1 MKTSFQPSG
10 FVGAKVRLATNFAK
24 FPCGKLLKSI
34 YNSQRKEAFAKAKA
48 MVITMKA
55 QNGKR
60 IAALLLALILAAGTF
75 AGCDRKQEES
85 SSVLADESS
94 TPVSSQVQETNTDEY
109 DYSGGITADGYFE
122 GITALDYV
130 TLPDY
135 RNMEIPADISTVS
148 DADLDS
154 KINSMMGDFA
164 TSEQVT
170 DRAVEDGDTVNID
183 YVGSIDG
190 VEFAGGNTGGN
201 GTTVIIGVTNYIDDF
216 LEQLIGHMPGETFD
230 VNVTF
235 PEDYGQEDLNGK
247 DAVFVTTINYIQ
259 DQVYPELTDDFVVS
273 NWKENNG
280 WNNVAEAKEA
290 IKNDLRNTAVSNY
303 LWQEIQNQ
311 AEVKEVPE
319 ALTNYHREYMVEY
332 YAALA
337 SQYDMTLDDFLS
349 QQLGLDS
356 VADLVAQNQSLI
368 ENNAKYS
375 LIAQALSEDMN
386 VKPTTEDLAKYLRK
400 SMGLEDYSDLEEFY
414 GLPYLLM
421 LARENIIQERL
432 GEMS

>member
-1 MKTSFQPSG
+1 
-10 FVGAKVRLATNFAK
+10 
-24 FPCGKLLKSI
+24 
-34 YNSQRKEAFAKAKA
+34 
-48 MVITMKA
+48 MKA

-85 SSVLADESS
+85 SGVLSDESS

-235 PEDYGQEDLNGK
+235 PENYGQADLNGK

-259 DQVYPELTDDFVVS
+259 DQTVPELTDEFVAS
-273 NWKENNG
+273 NWKASNG
-280 WNNVAEAKEA
+280 WNNVAEAREA
-290 IKNDLRNTAVSNY
+290 VRNDLRTAAVSSY
-303 LWQEIQNQ
+303 LWQEIQSQ

-319 ALTNYHREYMVEY
+319 ALKNYHEEYMKQY
-332 YAALA
+332 YTALA
-337 SQYDMTLDDFLS
+337 AQYNMTAEEFLNEKLNVDSMETLVMQNKSQ
-349 QQLGLDS
+349 
-356 VADLVAQNQSLI
+356 I
-368 ENNAKYS
+368 ESSAKMS

-386 VKPTTEDLAKYLRK
+386 FKPSVDDLAAYFKAT
-400 SMGLEDYSDLEEFY
+400 MNIEDYSGLEEFY
-414 GLPYLLM
+414 GRPYLLM
-421 LARENIIQERL
+421 LAREDLVREKL
-432 GEMS
+432 GERS

>member
-1 MKTSFQPSG
+1 ME
-10 FVGAKVRLATNFAK
+10 
-24 FPCGKLLKSI
+24 LKSVNNTETNK
-34 YNSQRKEAFAKAKA
+34 YE
-48 MVITMKA
+48 
-55 QNGKR
+55 
-60 IAALLLALILAAGTF
+60 LALEVSPEEFNDAINAVYKRESKKMNIPGFRKGHAPRAFIEKYYGEEVFFEAAVDHLYRPMVMEAVEKSELKVISIGDFKVDEIGKENGLKCTVTVVTKPE
-75 AGCDRKQEES
+75 AAIEGYQGIEVAKEPVVVTDGDIDREIERVRERNS
-85 SSVLADESS
+85 RTVTVEDRGAENGDIA
-94 TPVSSQVQETNTDEY
+94 VIDF
-109 DYSGGITADGYFE
+109 DGYVDGKQFDGGKAENYELTLGAGQFIPGFE
-122 GITALDYV
+122 
-130 TLPDY
+130 
-135 RNMEIPADISTVS
+135 
-148 DADLDS
+148 
-154 KINSMMGDFA
+154 
-164 TSEQVT
+164 EQV
-170 DRAVEDGDTVNID
+170 
-183 YVGSIDG
+183 VGHS
-190 VEFAGGNTGGN
+190 TG
-201 GTTVIIGVTNYIDDF
+201 
-216 LEQLIGHMPGETFD
+216 EEFD

-273 NWKENNG
+273 NWKESNG

-400 SMGLEDYSDLEEFY
+400 SMGLEDYSDLEDFY